1 MSKIDDRTRLLQVL
15 NASQKAVN
23 LTQNKTFSDLENDE
37 VLALALVKLI
47 EIVGEAA
54 SKVSKEY
61 QIDQSQIM
69 WSAIIAMRNRLVH
82 AYFDINLKILW
93 QTTQEDL
100 PILIK
105 QLNQL
110 PEIKSYE

>member
-1 MSKIDDRTRLLQVL
+1 MSMLDDQTRLLHML
-15 NASQKAVN
+15 NAAQKAVN
-23 LTQNKTFSDLENDE
+23 LTTNKTFSDLENDE
-37 VLALALVKLI
+37 ILALALVKLI

-61 QIDQSQIM
+61 QINQSQIM

-93 QTTQEDL
+93 KTTQEDL
-100 PILIK
+100 PVLIK

-110 PEIKSYE
+110 FNEK

>member
-1 MSKIDDRTRLLQVL
+1 MSTLDDKTRLLHIL
-15 NASQKAVN
+15 KAAQKAVDLVSN
-23 LTQNKTFSDLENDE
+23 KNFQELEKDDVLT
-37 VLALALVKLI
+37 LALVKLI

-54 SKVSKEY
+54 SRVSKDFQTNHP
-61 QIDQSQIM
+61 QIP

-100 PILIK
+100 PVLIEQLK
-105 QLNQL
+105 QLS
-110 PEIKSYE
+110 EIE